1 MLREIRTL
9 VVNEERHPVENEV
22 WDAWNFANEKHCIV
36 ELKWFIPHYGWKV
49 WIIEPENQIEDLL
62 KNLNIVKTAQPDGM

>member
-9 VVNEERHPVENEV
+9 VVGEERHPNHDEV
-22 WDAWNFANEKHCIV
+22 WEAWQFAKAKACIV

-49 WIIEPENQIEDLL
+49 WIIEPENGIEDLYR
-62 KNLNIVKTAQPDGM
+62 NLNIE